1 MVQTISIS
9 EKITL
14 KYLRD
19 RFNLQRIEDES
30 FFSEWSISLPELNQA
45 DRAFLE
51 RVRSRFFYQLDEGAL
66 LEGGVKM
73 MIMAPLLDIAGF
85 YDPPFKTRFEPA
97 VSLEIETE
105 AEILQGRIDA
115 LVVQNQFWV
124 WVLEAK
130 RTTFSLGLGI
140 PQALAYMLN
149 NPTLQQP
156 TFGILTGGE
165 DFIFIK
171 LVQQPQPMYALS
183 YKFSIL
189 NAGDL
194 DKVLQIMRR
203 IGESITTET

>member
-9 EKITL
+9 EKTTL

-19 RFNLQRIEDES
+19 RFNLQRIEDGS
-30 FFSEWSISLPELNQA
+30 FFSECNTSLPELNQV
-45 DRAFLE
+45 DQTFLE

-73 MIMAPLLDIAGF
+73 MMMAPLLDIAGF
-85 YDPPFKTRFEPA
+85 YDPPFKTRFEPT
-97 VSLEIETE
+97 VVLEVETE

-140 PQALAYMLN
+140 PQALAYMLS
-149 NPTLQQP
+149 NPNPQQP

-171 LVQQPQPMYALS
+171 LIQQPQLTYALS
-183 YKFSIL
+183 KKFSIL
-189 NAGDL
+189 NQGDL
-194 DKVLQIMRR
+194 NKVLQIMRR
-203 IGESITTET
+203 IGTLITSET